1 MKNIIFISLILFA
14 GLSCTKSNTPTTVT
28 YEIIPSN
35 NGVWSNT
42 YNFYSDSAKEMIA
55 IIGQNNT
62 NYWKLSFSVPNGV
75 KTDLYLSAIP
85 DTSRA
90 VLRLN
95 IYISGK
101 LVANNDS
108 TMSNN
113 SYQSISYQLP

>member
-1 MKNIIFISLILFA
+1 MKNIIFILLVLFA
-14 GLSCTKSNTPTTVT
+14 GLSCTKSNNSTTVT

-55 IIGQNNT
+55 INGQNNT
-62 NYWKLSFSVPNGV
+62 NSWKFSFSIPNGL

-90 VLRLN
+90 ILRLN

-101 LVANNDS
+101 VVANNDS
-108 TMSNN
+108 TMLTH
-113 SYQSISYQLP
+113 SYQGISYQLP